1 MTTSRRDFLARSV
14 QLGALLGAGVPLL
27 QACGSGGGGSSGKQ
41 VTKSIADGLK
51 PEAGPLRIFNY
62 DSYVNPDVVK
72 AFEDKYGVKTEVTTF
87 TTDTEALTKL
97 ATKAVKADVHHSMS
111 NNSIDR
117 LITGGIVQPL
127 NKTYLTNLGNINSKF
142 VDPWYDQGG
151 KYSVPYTFFGTGI
164 GYRADRVDPKQVE
177 ADGWD
182 TLWKAAKFKGQVSV
196 LDDNREALIMAMLRK
211 GLSDVNTVDQKVI
224 DQALADLTEL
234 ISLVNVKV
242 NINAYKDLPE
252 GTSSIAHTWS
262 SDLIN
267 AANGNLP
274 TGVGPEVLGFW
285 HPPAG
290 KYLVTNDSMG
300 VVAGCEHPVLAHRY
314 LNFLLDNDNAEQNF
328 TFVGYLPALK
338 KFTSDYVVA
347 QKLVP
352 ANLANCIPTQD
363 EIDKGLYMKPLGAAG
378 DAIWESAWSK
388 FTAGG

>member
-27 QACGSGGGGSSGKQ
+27 QACGSSGGSSGKP
-41 VTKSIADGLK
+41 VSKTIADGLK

-62 DSYVNPDVVK
+62 DAYVNPDVLK
-72 AFEDKYGVKTEVTTF
+72 DFEAKYGVKTEVTTF

-117 LITGGIVQPL
+117 LINGGIIQPL

-142 VDPWYDQGG
+142 VDPWYDKGG
-151 KYSVPYTFFGTGI
+151 AHSVPYTFFGTGI
-164 GYRADRVDPKQVE
+164 GYRADRLDPKQVE

-182 TLWKAAKFKGQVSV
+182 TLWKATKFKGQVSV

-211 GLSDVNTVDQKVI
+211 GLTDVNTVDPKVI

-242 NINAYKDLPE
+242 NIDAYKNLPE
-252 GTSSIAHTWS
+252 GTASVAHTWS

-267 AANGNLP
+267 AANGYLP
-274 TGVGPEVLGFW
+274 SGVGPEVLGFW

-300 VVAGCEHPVLAHRY
+300 VVAGCEHPVLAHLY
-314 LNFLLDNDNAEQNF
+314 LNFLLDNDVAQKNF

-338 KFTSDYVVA
+338 KFTSDYVVS
-347 QKLVP
+347 QQLVP
-352 ANLANCIPTQD
+352 TNLANCIPTQD

-378 DAIWESAWSK
+378 DALWDAAWSK